1 MAAIPGG
8 GFKMGE
14 RGDNVTVAP
23 FCLDVTEVTVSA
35 FGTCVSSG
43 ACSSGVGT
51 MFNDGKDLGKGACNW
66 GVSGREKHPINCVN
80 WDQATAYCGSVSK
93 RLPSEEEWEWAAR
106 GGTEGRTYPWGNA
119 EPDSRACWSGVS
131 KRSGTCDVG
140 SFAQGD
146 NRWGIHDLAGNVWE
160 WTSSKY
166 DDTHR
171 VTRGGGWSSGD
182 AGDVRAAFH
191 YGGVPSSRRGFLG
204 FRCAR

>member
-1 MAAIPGG
+1 MGKGG
-8 GFKMGE
+8 
-14 RGDNVTVAP
+14 DSVTVSA

-35 FGTCVSSG
+35 YGTCVSSG
-43 ACSSGVGT
+43 VCSSEGLGT
-51 MFNDGKDLGKGACNW
+51 QFWDSKNQGKGPCNW
-66 GVSGREKHPINCVN
+66 GVSGREKHPMNCVD
-80 WDQATAYCGSVSK
+80 WGQAGTYCHAQGK

-119 EPDSRACWSGVS
+119 EPDFQACWSGVS
-131 KRSGTCDVG
+131 KRAGTCEVG

-171 VTRGGGWSSGD
+171 VDRGGSWFSD
-182 AGDVRAAFH
+182 NPENLRAA
-191 YGGVPSSRRGFLG
+191 YRIWYEPTTRSYDLG